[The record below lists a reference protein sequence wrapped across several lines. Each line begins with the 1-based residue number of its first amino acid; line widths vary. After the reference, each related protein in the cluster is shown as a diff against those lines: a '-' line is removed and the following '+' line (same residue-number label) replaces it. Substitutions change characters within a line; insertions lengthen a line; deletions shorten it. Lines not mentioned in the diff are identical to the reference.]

1 MKVGMETGSS
11 PTVPA
16 PTGWGWGERGRRP
29 HLGLVCTLQRAA
41 NESSYCLSPC
51 LHLGF
56 ATWALRRP
64 QSWSPSQK
72 GRAAARSVG
81 SICDVSAGV
90 KCLQSHNRPFL
101 RKRFWMS
108 SQQTLPGEGLARSLG
123 PRPPVGHPGGHGQ
136 IWKQG
141 PRRAGGPHWCLGWWA
156 HRSPTR
162 VHTGVRGHP
171 HPTAGDPCH
180 TGPSRS

>member
-1 MKVGMETGSS
+1 MRSWKQPLWAATLQDARLHISLSQSEGNISGILDASEQGPGWAGRTRPGEAAPKGGEEGVWRRYKWNTGPSVEMKVGTETGSS

-72 GRAAARSVG
+72 GRAAPRSVG
-81 SICDVSAGV
+81 SKG
-90 KCLQSHNRPFL
+90 
-101 RKRFWMS
+101 
-108 SQQTLPGEGLARSLG
+108 
-123 PRPPVGHPGGHGQ
+123 
-136 IWKQG
+136 
-141 PRRAGGPHWCLGWWA
+141 
-156 HRSPTR
+156 
-162 VHTGVRGHP
+162 
-171 HPTAGDPCH
+171 
-180 TGPSRS
+180 